1 LETLIA
7 GPVILNVP
15 KGDLTVPERADGGF
29 NTVVT
34 RSAPPATTAPRH
46 TGSFTRPDGVP
57 TASPSRPDH
66 VWTRLDRSWHGV
78 PRRAV
83 RLAHVAGRIRNE
95 DIALVRERS
104 PIAEVVG
111 EYLQLRNAGGGSLKG
126 LCPFHDEKSPSF
138 NVTPSNN
145 LWYCFGCAL
154 GGDAI
159 SFIQQI
165 EHLTFAESIERLA
178 AKAGIDLRYEEGGYT
193 PRKDQGQRAR
203 LVEAHKAAAQFYAEQ
218 LGSPEALI
226 GRRFLAERGFEAA
239 HAEYFGVGY
248 APNEWEALVRHLRGR
263 GFTDKE
269 LILGGLASE
278 GRRGPRDRFRGR
290 LIWPI
295 RDLTGDVVG
304 FGARKLWDSDDGPK
318 YLNTPETPIFKKGSV
333 LYGADLAKK
342 EISRRR
348 QAVIVEGYTDV
359 MACHLSGLP
368 TAIATSGTAFGE
380 DHIKILRRLLMD
392 QSEFRG
398 EVIFTFDGDA
408 AGQKAALRAFED
420 EQKFVTQTF
429 VAVQPDGLDPCELR
443 LKHGEA
449 AVRDLIAAR
458 VPLFEFAIRSAI
470 QRHDLDTVEGRL
482 AALDGAAPVVAA
494 IKDRGLRQMYA
505 VNLDRWLGIMD
516 EAFVLGRVREHIAR
530 GRPNTRGAAGG
541 AAATGQETAA
551 TRPAYDPDDPVI
563 QIERETL
570 KLAVQR
576 PATMGPVFDA
586 LPAEVFTAPPHAA
599 VREVIAGLG
608 GVVAAEGT
616 TDWAVRLREAAP
628 NDEVRDLITRL
639 GVEPPH
645 SNVDSDDRYAAALL
659 ARIQESQ
666 LTRDIARPKSKLG
679 RLNPV
684 EHADD
689 YNRLFG
695 DLVALEQQ
703 RRMLRER
710 VIGTH

>member
-1 LETLIA
+1 
-7 GPVILNVP
+7 
-15 KGDLTVPERADGGF
+15 
-29 NTVVT
+29 
-34 RSAPPATTAPRH
+34 
-46 TGSFTRPDGVP
+46 
-57 TASPSRPDH
+57 
-66 VWTRLDRSWHGV
+66 
-78 PRRAV
+78 
-83 RLAHVAGRIRNE
+83 VAGRIRQE

-104 PIAEVVG
+104 PIADVVG

-145 LWYCFGCAL
+145 LWYCFGCGL

-159 SFIQQI
+159 SFVQQI
-165 EHLTFAESIERLA
+165 EHLSFAESIERLA
-178 AKAGIDLRYEEGGYT
+178 SKAGIDLRYEEGGYT

-203 LVEAHKAAAQFYAEQ
+203 LVEAHKAAAEFYVEQ
-218 LGSPEALI
+218 LGSAEAMI

-239 HAEYFGVGY
+239 HAEHFGVGY

-263 GFTDKE
+263 GFSDKE

-304 FGARKLWDSDDGPK
+304 FGARKLWDQDDGPK

-342 EISRRR
+342 EIARRR

-359 MACHLSGLP
+359 MACHLAGLP

-408 AGQKAALRAFED
+408 AGQKAALRAFDD

-429 VAVQPDGLDPCELR
+429 VAVQPDGLDPCDLR
-443 LKHGEA
+443 LKHGDA

-470 QRHDLDTVEGRL
+470 ERHDLDTTEGRL

-516 EAFVLGRVREHIAR
+516 EEFVLRRVREYTAR
-530 GRPNTRGAAGG
+530 SRPSARGG
-541 AAATGQETAA
+541 AAPAREAA
-551 TRPAYDPDDPVI
+551 PAAPARPAYDPNDPVI

-586 LPAEVFTAPPHAA
+586 LPTEVFTAPPHVA

-608 GVVAAEGT
+608 GVAAAEGA

-645 SNVDSDDRYAAALL
+645 SNIDSDDRYAAALL

-666 LTRDIARPKSKLG
+666 LTRDIAQLKSKLG

-684 EHADD
+684 EQADD